1 MKTAGSRQVARDSNP
16 WQVTKDRAFFPSF
29 LKRIIRLRERKR
41 EREFSLSYECSSF
54 VILSFADGLG
64 WAKII
69 RRRSNAV
76 IKKVFR
82 RRMGKFLPCSALL
95 VQIIMV
101 EATAVETCREEG
113 WKKPGETLATRN
125 RKSRDRRAE
134 KLAEGK
140 DEARRIRQR
149 FCGSWRRWG
158 HVAYQFHFRAGKKN
172 HWNSARISP
181 D

>member
-1 MKTAGSRQVARDSNP
+1 MTGDKGS
-16 WQVTKDRAFFPSF
+16 SF
-29 LKRIIRLRERKR
+29 LSILFKENYTLEREKER

-113 WKKPGETLATRN
+113 
-125 RKSRDRRAE
+125 
-134 KLAEGK
+134 
-140 DEARRIRQR
+140 
-149 FCGSWRRWG
+149 
-158 HVAYQFHFRAGKKN
+158 
-172 HWNSARISP
+172 
-181 D
+181 